1 MLLLDWVD
9 MEFTLASGRNLN
21 MVDLAVFEGLLNLL
35 SLRAKVLLTSQRSS
49 HLVIRSP
56 DF

>member
-1 MLLLDWVD
+1 MLLLVWVD
-9 MEFTLASGRNLN
+9 IEFTLASGRSLK

-49 HLVIRSP
+49 PLVMRSP

>member
-1 MLLLDWVD
+1 MLLLDWED
-9 MEFTLASGRNLN
+9 MEFTLASGTNLK
-21 MVDLAVFEGLLNLL
+21 MVHLAVFEGLLNLL

-49 HLVIRSP
+49 HLVMRSP